1 MAAPDM
7 ATRYKA
13 LNVPAAIAVTGL
25 IAGTL
30 DISAATAQYMLQGG
44 KNPVRILEY
53 IASAVFG
60 RGILGSGSVA
70 IAAAG
75 LLFHYLIAYAW
86 TTLFYLA
93 YPHVGLLRKNPFAV
107 AVGYGLLVW
116 LVMNRIVV
124 PLSRIG
130 PPTTPFDVARAAT
143 AAGILVVCIGLP
155 LALRARRDYSG
166 RA

>member
-1 MAAPDM
+1 M
-7 ATRYKA
+7 TTQSKR
-13 LNVPAAIAVTGL
+13 LNVPAAIGLTGL

-30 DISAATAQYMLQGG
+30 DIGAASTQYLLQGG

-60 RGILGSGSVA
+60 SSVMGAGGA
-70 IAAAG
+70 IAVAG
-75 LLFHYLIAYAW
+75 LLLHYLIAYIW

-116 LVMNRIVV
+116 AVMNRVVV

-130 PPTTPFDVARAAT
+130 PPTTPFNLARAAT
-143 AAGILVVCIGLP
+143 AAGILIVCIGLP
-155 LALRARRDYSG
+155 LALRARADYA
-166 RA
+166 RAL

>member
-1 MAAPDM
+1 M
-7 ATRYKA
+7 ATPSKP
-13 LNVPAAIAVTGL
+13 LNVPAAIGLTGL

-30 DISAATAQYMLQGG
+30 DISAASAQYMLSGG
-44 KNPVRILEY
+44 SNPVRILEY

-60 RGILGSGSVA
+60 AGVMGQGGLF
-70 IAAAG
+70 AAAG
-75 LLFHYLIAYAW
+75 LLLHYLIAYTW

-116 LVMNRIVV
+116 AVMNRVVV

-130 PPTTPFDVARAAT
+130 PPKAPFDLARAAT
-143 AAGILVVCIGLP
+143 AAGILIVCIGLP
-155 LALRARRDYSG
+155 LALRARADYQRG
-166 RA
+166 